1 MHFLALII
9 AFYYKSWYNNNGD
22 YMNNNFIIKKI
33 NRVILVGKNEY
44 QEKNTIFPH
53 NLKNNELI
61 LHLSGKSRVKFNG
74 KILNCESGTI
84 RFLPKGEN
92 KEYIVER
99 EEHGECLDVF
109 FDSDIPISDEAF
121 VLKVK
126 NSIKIENLFKKLFSV
141 WVSKN
146 DGYYFESMSL
156 LYKIFAEIQKE
167 NYIPQ
172 KQYDAI
178 KPAIVYINEN
188 FLKKKISVSELSALC
203 GISESYLKK
212 LFLKKFAVPPIKY
225 IIQLKINYACDLLR
239 SNLYSITQA
248 AEICGYSDPHF
259 FCRQFKTY
267 MGITPTE
274 FVSKYKSSK

>member
-1 MHFLALII
+1 M
-9 AFYYKSWYNNNGD
+9 KND
-22 YMNNNFIIKKI
+22 FIVTKI
-33 NRVILVGKNEY
+33 NRVILVGKSEY
-44 QEKNTIFPH
+44 LEKNTTFTH
-53 NLKNNELI
+53 SLKSNELI
-61 LHLSGKSRVKFNG
+61 LHISGKSRVKFNG

-126 NSIKIENLFKKLFSV
+126 NSIKLENLFKKLFSV

-146 DGYYFESMSL
+146 DGYYFESISL

-167 NYIPQ
+167 DYMPQ
-172 KQYDAI
+172 KQYNAI
-178 KPAIVYINEN
+178 KPAIDYINEY
-188 FLKKKISVSELSALC
+188 FLTKKISVSELSALC

-212 LFLKKFAVPPIKY
+212 LFLKKFAMPPIIY

-239 SNLYSITQA
+239 SNLYSVTQA
-248 AEICGYSDPHF
+248 AEICGYSDTHF
-259 FCRQFKTY
+259 FCRQFKIY

-274 FVSKYKSSK
+274 FISKYKSSK

>member
-1 MHFLALII
+1 MKRLKHLDSRKAACEGYLIS
-9 AFYYKSWYNNNGD
+9 AMSD
-22 YMNNNFIIKKI
+22 DLNFA
-33 NRVILVGKNEY
+33 
-44 QEKNTIFPH
+44 TA
-53 NLKNNELI
+53 
-61 LHLSGKSRVKFNG
+61 
-74 KILNCESGTI
+74 
-84 RFLPKGEN
+84 GEN

-99 EEHGECLDVF
+99 EEYGECFDVY
-109 FDSDIPISDEAF
+109 FDTDVPIFDEAF
-121 VLKVK
+121 VLNVK

-146 DGYYFESMSL
+146 DGYHFESMSL

>member
-1 MHFLALII
+1 
-9 AFYYKSWYNNNGD
+9 
-22 YMNNNFIIKKI
+22 MNDNFIIKKI

-44 QEKNTIFPH
+44 QEKKTTFMH
-53 NLKNNELI
+53 SLKSNELI
-61 LHLSGKSRVKFNG
+61 LHISGKSQVKFNG
-74 KILNCESGTI
+74 KTLNCESGTI

-99 EEHGECLDVF
+99 EEYGECFDVF
-109 FDSDIPISDEAF
+109 FDTDVPISDEAF
-121 VLKVK
+121 VLNTK
-126 NSIKIENLFKKLFSV
+126 NSIKLEHLFKKLFSV

-178 KPAIVYINEN
+178 KPAIIYINEN
-188 FLKKKISVSELSALC
+188 FLTKRISVSELSALC

-248 AEICGYSDPHF
+248 AEICGYSDTHF

-274 FVSKYKSSK
+274 FISKYKSAK

>member
-1 MHFLALII
+1 
-9 AFYYKSWYNNNGD
+9 
-22 YMNNNFIIKKI
+22 MNDNFIIKQI

-44 QEKNTIFPH
+44 QEKNTTFMH
-53 NLKNNELI
+53 SLKSNELI
-61 LHLSGKSRVKFNG
+61 LHISGKSQVKFNG
-74 KILNCESGTI
+74 KTLNCESGTI

-99 EEHGECLDVF
+99 KEYGECFDIF
-109 FDSDIPISDEAF
+109 FDTDVPISNEAF
-121 VLKVK
+121 VFNVK
-126 NSIKIENLFKKLFSV
+126 NSIKLENLFKKLFSV
-141 WVSKN
+141 WVAKN
-146 DGYYFESMSL
+146 DGYYFESISL

-178 KPAIVYINEN
+178 KPAIDHINEC
-188 FLKKKISVSELSALC
+188 FLTQKISVSELSALC

-248 AEICGYSDPHF
+248 AKICGYSDPHF

>member
-1 MHFLALII
+1 M
-9 AFYYKSWYNNNGD
+9 KNS
-22 YMNNNFIIKKI
+22 FIITKLD
-33 NRVILVGKNEY
+33 RVILVGKNEY
-44 QEKNTIFPH
+44 CEKKISFTP

-61 LHLSGKSRVKFNG
+61 LHLSGKSQVKFNG

-92 KEYIVER
+92 KEYIIDHD
-99 EEHGECLDVF
+99 EHGECFDVF
-109 FDSDIPISDEAF
+109 FDTDIPISNEAF
-121 VLKVK
+121 VLNLVNNK
-126 NSIKIENLFKKLFSV
+126 KIESIFKKMFSV

-146 DGYYFESMSL
+146 DGYYFESISL
-156 LYKIFAEIQKE
+156 LYKIFSEMQKE

-178 KPAIVYINEN
+178 KPAIDYINEY
-188 FLKKKISVSELSALC
+188 FLNKRISVAELSDIC
-203 GISESYLKK
+203 NISESYLKK
-212 LFLKKFAVPPIKY
+212 LFLKKFSMTPIKY

-239 SNLYSITQA
+239 SNLYSITQV

-259 FCRQFKTY
+259 FCRQFKLY

-274 FVSKYKSSK
+274 FISKYKSSK

>member
-1 MHFLALII
+1 
-9 AFYYKSWYNNNGD
+9 
-22 YMNNNFIIKKI
+22 MNDNFIIKKI
-33 NRVILVGKNEY
+33 NGVILVGKNEY
-44 QEKNTIFPH
+44 QEKNTTFTH
-53 NLKNNELI
+53 NLKSNELI
-61 LHLSGKSRVKFNG
+61 LHISGKSQVKFNG
-74 KILNCESGTI
+74 KTLNCESGTI

-99 EEHGECLDVF
+99 EEYGECFDVF
-109 FDSDIPISDEAF
+109 FDTDVPIFDEAI
-121 VLKVK
+121 VLNVK

-172 KQYDAI
+172 KQYDII
-178 KPAIVYINEN
+178 KPAIKYIEEN
-188 FLKKKISVSELSALC
+188 FLKEKINISDLASLC
-203 GISESYLKK
+203 GISESYLKT
-212 LFLKKFAVPPIKY
+212 LFLKKFAIPPVKY

-239 SNLYSITQA
+239 SNLYSITQT
-248 AEICGYSDPHF
+248 AEICGYSDTHF

-274 FVSKYKSSK
+274 FISKYKSSK

>member
-1 MHFLALII
+1 
-9 AFYYKSWYNNNGD
+9 
-22 YMNNNFIIKKI
+22 MNDNFIIKKI
-33 NRVILVGKNEY
+33 NGVILVGKNEY
-44 QEKNTIFPH
+44 QEKNTIFTH
-53 NLKNNELI
+53 NLKSNELI
-61 LHLSGKSRVKFNG
+61 LHISGKSQVKFNG
-74 KILNCESGTI
+74 KTLNCESGTI

-99 EEHGECLDVF
+99 EEHGECFDVF
-109 FDSDIPISDEAF
+109 FDTDVPIFDEAI
-121 VLKVK
+121 VLNVK

-172 KQYDAI
+172 KQYDII
-178 KPAIVYINEN
+178 KPAIKYIEEN
-188 FLKKKISVSELSALC
+188 FLKEKINISDLASLC
-203 GISESYLKK
+203 GISESYLKT
-212 LFLKKFAVPPIKY
+212 LFLKKFAIPPVKY

-239 SNLYSITQA
+239 SNLYSITQT
-248 AEICGYSDPHF
+248 AEICGYSDTHF

-274 FVSKYKSSK
+274 FISKYKSSK